1 MALIEKL
8 FGKKE
13 KTLSE
18 RSTAELRREEI
29 LLTKDRDKLFKK
41 VEQIAT
47 DKQKIFQQGATQ
59 KSPELRKA
67 LAMQFELKTQEQ
79 LLAGR
84 QLNVRSKELLTVS
97 RVKMMKENAPKMSG
111 AMGRLNLTE
120 KDVSKIASWI
130 EDESVTQDMYN
141 ERLDE
146 ILGLGAA
153 SDKDA
158 LERAGLSST
167 GHELMNDWNDMH
179 PAAVKTTLERKL
191 VRIKTAMLIQQ
202 EAVASRQ
209 FAESMGLMAKEIGQT
224 FKEMDLTKTQA
235 DWERAVAQAGSV
247 EEKMDVF
254 LDSMEQSAI
263 SGGVSSAR
271 EDIVSDEEI
280 DRMIQA
286 DVLAQEKTELG
297 KLDELESEIAKELGA
312 TKQKD

>member
-1 MALIEKL
+1 MALIDKL

-18 RSTAELRREEI
+18 LTTAELRREEI
-29 LLTKDRDKLFKK
+29 LLTKDRDKLFKRL
-41 VEQIAT
+41 EQITA

-79 LLAGR
+79 MLTGR

-120 KDVSKIASWI
+120 KDVAKIAGWI

-158 LERAGLSST
+158 LDRAGLTST
-167 GHELMNDWNDMH
+167 GQELMNIWNDMDRG
-179 PAAVKTTLERKL
+179 A
-191 VRIKTAMLIQQ
+191 IKHEEAFQ
-202 EAVASRQ
+202 EADKAVRR
-209 FAESMGLMAKEIGQT
+209 KN
-224 FKEMDLTKTQA
+224 QA
-235 DWERAVAQAGSV
+235 M
-247 EEKMDVF
+247 EKN
-254 LDSMEQSAI
+254 L
-263 SGGVSSAR
+263 
-271 EDIVSDEEI
+271 
-280 DRMIQA
+280 
-286 DVLAQEKTELG
+286 
-297 KLDELESEIAKELGA
+297 
-312 TKQKD
+312 